1 MNHIAPFQFPTMTKE
16 STLNGFL
23 YSTDKA
29 KLDVPYIHEFLKKSY
44 WAKEI
49 SEAVVKNSI
58 ENSFCVGIYHHDQQ
72 VGFARLITDYAT
84 FAYLA
89 DVFVDEKYRGR
100 GVAKGLLQFILSF
113 EFLNGLRRIM
123 LATLDAHGLYE
134 QFGFQSVQ
142 RPDRYMEIH
151 RPDVYLTHP
160 ILNYD

>member
-1 MNHIAPFQFPTMTKE
+1 MIKE
-16 STLNGFL
+16 LTLNEFL

-44 WAKEI
+44 WAKEVPV
-49 SEAVVKNSI
+49 AVVKNAI
-58 ENSFCVGIYHHDQQ
+58 ENSLCVGIYRHEQ

-100 GVAKGLLQFILSF
+100 GVSKGLMLFILSF
-113 EFLNGLRRIM
+113 EFLPGLRRIM
-123 LATLDAHGLYE
+123 LATRDAHGLYE
-134 QFGFQSVQ
+134 QFGFRLLQ

-151 RPDVYLTHP
+151 HPDVYLDRT
-160 ILNYD
+160 

>member
-1 MNHIAPFQFPTMTKE
+1 MIKE
-16 STLNGFL
+16 STLNEFL

-29 KLDVPYIHEFLKKSY
+29 KLDAPYIHEFLKKSY

-49 SEAVVKNSI
+49 SETVVKNSI
-58 ENSFCVGIYHHDQQ
+58 GNSLCVGIYHHNQQ

-100 GVAKGLLQFILSF
+100 GVSKGLMQFILSF
-113 EFLNGLRRIM
+113 EFLHGLRRIM
-123 LATLDAHGLYE
+123 LATWDAHGLYK
-134 QFGFQSVQ
+134 QFGFQLLQ

-151 RPDVYLTHP
+151 HPDVY
-160 ILNYD
+160 